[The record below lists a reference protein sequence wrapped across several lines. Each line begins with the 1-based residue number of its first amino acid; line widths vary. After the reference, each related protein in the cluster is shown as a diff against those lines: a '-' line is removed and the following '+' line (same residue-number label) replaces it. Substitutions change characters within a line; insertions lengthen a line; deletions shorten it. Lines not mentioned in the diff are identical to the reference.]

1 MQGKELSGRS
11 WMRVSVLLL
20 AFKKPSVL
28 LLILDLL
35 DLFAL
40 KDLIAL
46 LSPLLWELLGASWW
60 FGIHPFFGA
69 L

>member
-1 MQGKELSGRS
+1 
-11 WMRVSVLLL
+11 MRVSVLLL

-40 KDLIAL
+40 KDLIVL
-46 LSPLLWELLGASWW
+46 LSPPLLELLGEFWL
-60 FGIHPFFGA
+60 FGTPLFSGA